1 MTTNADL
8 HSVLMKCINHFK
20 QHSTSSERNDMVEL
34 LACWLF
40 SVHTDYY
47 VPPVDGNVRLVSTF
61 KDLFRVWDDE

>member
-20 QHSTSSERNDMVEL
+20 HHSTSSERNDMVEL

-40 SVHTDYY
+40 NVHMHYN
-47 VPPVDGNVRLVSTF
+47 VNPVHGNARLVSTF
-61 KDLFRVWDDE
+61 KDLFREWDDE

>member
-40 SVHTDYY
+40 NVHMHYN
-47 VPPVDGNVRLVSTF
+47 VNPVHGNARLVSTF
-61 KDLFRVWDDE
+61 KDLFREWDDE